1 MNKAPSR
8 DPAGSPL
15 SHDAMDLPRSPAH
28 DGPSFTVFIPTY
40 NRAHTLGRTLE
51 SLEASTFRDFQV
63 VVVDD
68 GSTDGTEALVR
79 AWKERTGHD
88 VVFVWQENQG
98 KHAAHNRALE
108 LARGELFITLDS
120 DDSMLD
126 TALER
131 LWKHWQ
137 SIPAAQREHF
147 AGVAGICVDEDG
159 KLTGDP
165 YPQAVI
171 DASYLDIFRQ
181 CRMNGERREALRTS
195 VLRAFPYPRFT
206 GERHVRPTLIL
217 RRMAHQYLVRFT
229 NEPLQI
235 NRHAPD
241 GISAQRFRYRFRN
254 PRGFALFYEEEI
266 TQHAAY
272 HSEAGLRD
280 LRVQYLRFA
289 LHAGTPRATQRRVCG
304 GHGPWARA
312 LPKGLALYMADRI
325 KARLRGIRR

>member
-1 MNKAPSR
+1 MSEAFTQDQSDRTRHNQKAVVPKKVTAP
-8 DPAGSPL
+8 PA
-15 SHDAMDLPRSPAH
+15 
-28 DGPSFTVFIPTY
+28 FTVFIPTY
-40 NRAHTLGRTLE
+40 NRAHTLERTLK
-51 SLEASTFRDFQV
+51 SLESSSFRDFEV

-68 GSTDGTEALVR
+68 GSTDGTDNLVQ
-79 AWKERTGHD
+79 AWQARTGQD
-88 VVFVWQENQG
+88 TTYVWQENQG
-98 KHAAHNRALE
+98 KHAAHNRAIE

-126 TALER
+126 TSLER

-137 SIPAAQREHF
+137 SIPASQRDQF
-147 AGVAGICVDEDG
+147 AGVAGICVDETG
-159 KLTGDP
+159 TLTGDP
-165 YPQAVI
+165 YPQDVI
-171 DASYLDIFRQ
+171 DASYLEIFRL

-217 RRMAHQYLVRFT
+217 RRMGHHYLIRFT

-266 TQHAAY
+266 TKHAAY
-272 HSEAGLRD
+272 HSATDLRK

-289 LHAGTPRATQRRVCG
+289 LHAGTPLTAQRCMCGPVPWVRAM
-304 GHGPWARA
+304 PRA
-312 LPKGLALYMADRI
+312 MALYLGDHL
-325 KARLRGIRR
+325 KAYLRGIRR